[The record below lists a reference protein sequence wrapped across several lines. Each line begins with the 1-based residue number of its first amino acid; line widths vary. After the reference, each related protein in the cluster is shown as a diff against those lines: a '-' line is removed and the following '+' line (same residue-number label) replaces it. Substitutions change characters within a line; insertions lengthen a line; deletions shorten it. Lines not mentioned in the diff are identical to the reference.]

1 MVAKY
6 LTQTERDI
14 LFKELSN
21 VQQEYLTNF
30 LKRGKKTAFAS
41 ILAQQKGEGSEEDY
55 KHISTNWRL
64 VDYIDAGVV
73 TETLKCECGRSLRYQ
88 YIVKNLKTN
97 KILKFGKSHFEEHT
111 NIPAEIVKQV
121 IEGMTKIDYELD
133 EILIKLRNNWSL
145 ENNEGIQ
152 LPLNIEI
159 PRDIKEHLELKLPL
173 LDKQVNKLLGILFEH
188 TKHEINLQSVEFNN
202 TEPNQISLFDEVMTL
217 GIEQGFN
224 TKPIYNK
231 VLHNFLSE
239 SEKSFI
245 KSFIQQHEII
255 STRQLCE
262 FLIEHKGSNAK
273 RYLSGKPLIYPY
285 VANYL
290 ENLEYEGLV
299 FFGENLDYRDKT
311 FISICYNIQMV

>member
-1 MVAKY
+1 MIAKY
-6 LTQTERDI
+6 LTQAERDI

-21 VQQEYLTNF
+21 VQQEYLTDF

-73 TETLKCECGRSLRYQ
+73 TDTLKCECGRSLRYQ
-88 YIVKNLKTN
+88 YIVQNLKTN
-97 KILKFGKSHFEEHT
+97 KTLKFGKSHFEEHT

-133 EILIKLRNNWSL
+133 EILIKLKNNWSL
-145 ENNEGIQ
+145 EKNEGIQ
-152 LPLNIEI
+152 IPLNIEI
-159 PRDIKEHLELKLPL
+159 PRDIKDHLELKLPL
-173 LDKQVNKLLGILFEH
+173 LDKQVSKLIEILSENNKHKTNF
-188 TKHEINLQSVEFNN
+188 QSVEFTNA
-202 TEPNQISLFDEVMTL
+202 EPNQISLFDEVMTL
-217 GIEQGFN
+217 GIDQGFN
-224 TKPIYNK
+224 TKSVHNR
-231 VLHNFLSE
+231 VLHNFLTE
-239 SEKSFI
+239 SEKNYI
-245 KSFIQQHEII
+245 KSFIQEHEII

-262 FLIEHKGSNAK
+262 FLIEHKRSNTK
-273 RYLSGKPLIYPY
+273 RYLSGKPIIYPY

-299 FFGENLDYRDKT
+299 FFGENIDYRDKT